1 MTDTKRE
8 IKFRAWDTLNKK
20 FISQSI
26 TIDLEV
32 TIRFDGVFVSDDL
45 SIDGTESGDRII
57 LSQFTGLL
65 DKNGKAIFEGDIL
78 RIKNVIGVV
87 GWNEAKAG
95 WGVEPNE
102 MAVSEII
109 GSIYEGLHSG
119 EKTDII
125 GEWKN
130 NTDNQ
135 SQKHL
140 KDIKLVKKPEEK

>member
-1 MTDTKRE
+1 MRE

-65 DKNGKAIFEGDIL
+65 DKNGKEIYELMELNNKWKVSYKAPKYILIDISTGDI
-78 RIKNVIGVV
+78 IDF
-87 GWNEAKAG
+87 NEQNKY
-95 WGVEPNE
+95 
-102 MAVSEII
+102 EITRE
-109 GSIYEGLHSG
+109 Y
-119 EKTDII
+119 TDIP
-125 GEWKN
+125 
-130 NTDNQ
+130 
-135 SQKHL
+135 
-140 KDIKLVKKPEEK
+140 KDPKGSVD